1 MSNADTIRSCT
12 HPAVVE
18 VDNTLDSK
26 KIKNKD
32 VREQQKQRSEK
43 SGQIDVNFV
52 VVFFDMHWMVGIMR
66 SLSK

>member
-52 VVFFDMHWMVGIMR
+52 VECFLTCTGWWV
-66 SLSK
+66 